1 MEGFVDF
8 AGSPEAME
16 QHGQFP
22 CDGNDGSLLRV
33 APATSCDQQAVP
45 AQIAVR
51 SERTEDVLRAS
62 DQQAAKVCIS
72 FLGDASLRLALSRIV
87 LTGNQTKQA
96 PTLRLR
102 L

>member
-1 MEGFVDF
+1 MFVRFSSLLLFLLRCLLLLLARWLRCGGLLAGVVERFVDF

-62 DQQAAKVCIS
+62 DQQARAE
-72 FLGDASLRLALSRIV
+72 
-87 LTGNQTKQA
+87 
-96 PTLRLR
+96 
-102 L
+102 